1 MNFFE
6 FLLVSHSCDSDD
18 VSYVDIE
25 TTVSRNQSREMLCDL
40 FLLNLPDAS
49 YIGFHS
55 KFLRIL

>member
-40 FLLNLPDAS
+40 SL
-49 YIGFHS
+49 G
-55 KFLRIL
+55 KFDF